1 MEQTAS
7 KKKLDEKFL
16 EAWRGLEAA
25 LKDADGPSVMTVE
38 DNLKARSREADADR
52 LRACRQV
59 RNYLTHSER
68 GFLPVSD
75 EMIKFLQDM
84 AKEVRAARG
93 TAKTEMI
100 SAAKYGAVSPDDPVS
115 KACALMLSKT
125 RDGVLVLNADKK
137 LVGVLGWRGM
147 ARALADASQDAR
159 ALLVGYLAKNG
170 GLDADITETNADT
183 PVIDAP
189 KVRAAVLDAKG
200 RCIGVLNPERPW
212 R

>member
-1 MEQTAS
+1 MEQPAS
-7 KKKLDEKFL
+7 KKKLEEKFL
-16 EAWRGLEAA
+16 DAWRGLETA
-25 LKDADGPSVMTVE
+25 LKDADGPSAATLE

-59 RNYLTHSER
+59 RNYLVHSER

-75 EMIKFLQDM
+75 EMVRFLQDM

-93 TAKTEMI
+93 TAKTEMV

-115 KACALMLSKT
+115 KACAVMLSKK

-137 LVGVLGWRGM
+137 LLGIFDYRAM
-147 ARALADASQDAR
+147 APALADTSQDAR
-159 ALLVGYLAKNG
+159 ALLVGYFAKNG
-170 GLDADITETNADT
+170 GLYTDIAETAADT

-189 KVRAAVLDAKG
+189 GCRAAVLDPKG